1 MIGCDRLNVHI
12 QRVQNSCTRG
22 TLGVKLDEAGM
33 CIHGLGTHETERL
46 SMNRIVDMISI
57 EMLTT
62 ETILDSRD
70 DRT

>member
-1 MIGCDRLNVHI
+1 MGAKQLHT
-12 QRVQNSCTRG
+12 QNAR
-22 TLGVKLDEAGM
+22 VKLDEPSM
-33 CIHGLGTHETERL
+33 YIHGLGTQETKRS

-70 DRT
+70 DCWNYAIEAIINV